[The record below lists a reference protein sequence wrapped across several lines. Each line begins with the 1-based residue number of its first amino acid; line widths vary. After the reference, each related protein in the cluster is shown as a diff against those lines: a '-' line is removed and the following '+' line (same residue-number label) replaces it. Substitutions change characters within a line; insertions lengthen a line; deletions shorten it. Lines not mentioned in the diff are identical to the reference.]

1 MLSPETITPCIND
14 EIDNDN
20 KFINEK
26 EFTLNHNNNQLFK
39 VTVSLNE
46 NKKFIGITCQSADL
60 FPLIEYQKSLFLDEL
75 INKTKQFYS
84 FHNIKEVFNLIIEL
98 FEKNKVFIKQY
109 KEKEM
114 IKIEI
119 KLSSLIGDEQSFD
132 IALYKKEITK
142 DNLINQ
148 LIQKVISLE
157 KDVKKLKEDNM
168 KRDKE
173 IEFLKNSLDEIT
185 KKQND
190 FNKKEIFIEKKEIKD
205 IHHFGERNPSV
216 KIKNPEIH
224 YNNFMNSRIIDE
236 KKLDFVLSELKAIY
250 NIQDNSKKLRA
261 HLLYRASIDGFESN
275 IFHNKCDNIEGT
287 LIFVENNRGMQFGGF
302 TMATWDGIYIA
313 KKDDNAFCF
322 SISLRKIYKIIKNRD
337 AIRCD
342 PNYGPVFLNDIFGF
356 RNKILKKGKSLQMEY
371 CNYMGSLKNFEI
383 NGWEQN
389 IDAEEIEVY
398 MIYVE

>member
-1 MLSPETITPCIND
+1 MLSPETITPCITD
-14 EIDNDN
+14 DIDNDN
-20 KFINEK
+20 KYINEH
-26 EFTLNHNNNQLFK
+26 EFTLKHNNQLFK

-46 NKKFIGITCQSADL
+46 NKKLINITCQLADL
-60 FPLIEYQKSLFLDEL
+60 FPLLEYQKSLFLDEL
-75 INKTKQFYS
+75 INKNKQFYS
-84 FHNIKEVFNLIIEL
+84 FHNIKEAFNLIIEL

-119 KLSSLIGDEQSFD
+119 KLSSLIGDEQSLD
-132 IALYKKEITK
+132 IALYKKEISK

-173 IEFLKNSLDEIT
+173 IEFLKNSIDEIT

-190 FNKKEIFIEKKEIKD
+190 FKKKEKIIEKKEIND
-205 IHHFGERNPSV
+205 IPHFGERNPSV
-216 KIKNPEIH
+216 KIKNPDVH
-224 YNNFMNSRIIDE
+224 YNNFINSRIIDE
-236 KKLDFVLSELKAIY
+236 KKLDFVLNELKAIY

-261 HLLYRASIDGFESN
+261 QLLYRASVDGFESN

-287 LIFVENNRGMQFGGF
+287 LIFVENNRGMQFGGY
-302 TMATWDGIYIA
+302 TMAAWDGICID
-313 KKDDNAFCF
+313 KKDNNAFCF
-322 SISLRKIYKIIKNRD
+322 SISLRKMYKIIKNRD

-356 RNKILKKGKSLQMEY
+356 RNKILKKGKSLQIEY